1 MHGYGF
7 KLSTFRWRFWT
18 LDWMHFCLGGLFLI
32 LRRVRNRHV
41 RILPNTFMDGEMALT
56 DECGEMT

>member
-1 MHGYGF
+1 M
-7 KLSTFRWRFWT
+7 
-18 LDWMHFCLGGLFLI
+18 DWMHFCLGGLFLI